1 MIDSPQL
8 LTRADVSV
16 ILQLGERAVD
26 KLRLS
31 GQLPA
36 LRLGGRRV
44 RFRKA
49 DVEAL
54 LQPHSGPR
62 RPMFGN
68 AMAAE

>member
-1 MIDSPQL
+1 MIDLPQL
-8 LTRADVSV
+8 MTRADVATA
-16 ILQLGERAVD
+16 LQLGERAVD

-44 RFRKA
+44 RFLKK

-54 LQPHSGPR
+54 LQPHSAPR
-62 RPMFGN
+62 RPMFGR
-68 AMAAE
+68 ALSA